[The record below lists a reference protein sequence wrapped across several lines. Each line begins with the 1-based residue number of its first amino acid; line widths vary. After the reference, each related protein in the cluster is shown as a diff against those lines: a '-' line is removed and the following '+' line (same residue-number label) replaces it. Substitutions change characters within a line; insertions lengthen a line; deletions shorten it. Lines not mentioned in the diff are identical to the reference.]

1 MQRLECGKLF
11 EGCEGVVEAETT
23 DQVMSQAAVHAREAH
38 GLETLDPATAEAVRS
53 AIETR

>member
-11 EGCEGVVEAETT
+11 EGCEGIVEAETT

-38 GLETLDPATAEAVRS
+38 GLETLDPATVEAVRS
-53 AIETR
+53 AIESR

>member
-38 GLETLDPATAEAVRS
+38 GLETLDPATAEAIRS
-53 AIETR
+53 AIESR